1 MKNTKKGL
9 LGIMLA
15 GVMMTMVACAE
26 IPDGVDE
33 KFHNRA
39 STIFVEVDEDTME
52 LENSDRDDVANFQLL
67 QSTANTKREQDFV
80 KGIEGML
87 KLQEKVINQDGNA
100 LAEYLKARDLAM
112 DAMNMDDE
120 GDMDSFQVNQ
130 FEFTEDK

>member
-9 LGIMLA
+9 LALLLA
-15 GVMMTMVACAE
+15 GVMTTMVACAE
-26 IPDGVDE
+26 IPDGVDQ

-39 STIFVEVDEDTME
+39 SAVFTEIDDDTME

-67 QSTANTKREQDFV
+67 QTTANTKREKDFV
-80 KGIEGML
+80 KGIEGMI

-100 LAEYLKARDLAM
+100 LAEYMKARDLAM
-112 DAMNMDDE
+112 DSMNLSDE
-120 GDMDSFQVNQ
+120 GGMDSFQVNP